1 MSHHLTK
8 LHKKALAAGT
18 TSSLAQSHSSMS
30 MAGDL
35 MTSGGFTD
43 VHASAS
49 ATMEDAAGR
58 RMSDPVRPLDRNYGV
73 NGSMSR
79 HRSYGNLQG
88 GNRQPV
94 HGAMVRGQETLAGGQ
109 QYQQAMYGMRQQQ
122 HYNPRAYSGQQFQA
136 QGQWGPGMN
145 GYAGV
150 GQQQGA
156 MPPYQAT
163 GFQGGYGQQPAAAG
177 SASQA
182 AFSQQQWS
190 QQQQAQYGQQQTWNQ
205 QQQMGWDQGQWTAQQ
220 QQQQQANWANGAPSP
235 RTSATPA
242 NAPMYPMAGQQQG
255 MPTKQEAKRTEGSKA
270 PPTGE
275 GMQPEAYQRT
285 LEYVQQCQSWSS
297 TSVVSPDSSSVP
309 GAKQKQSPGHP
320 GADAQAMPPPAA
332 MGSGAPLAQMAPQ
345 SGAMTPRH
353 APGGAAA
360 TPVMG
365 EAPKQAQDSSS
376 NMVIADMSSS
386 MNALMEENR

>member
-1 MSHHLTK
+1 
-8 LHKKALAAGT
+8 
-18 TSSLAQSHSSMS
+18 
-30 MAGDL
+30 
-35 MTSGGFTD
+35 
-43 VHASAS
+43 
-49 ATMEDAAGR
+49 MEDAAGR

-109 QYQQAMYGMRQQQ
+109 QYQQGMYGMRQQQ
-122 HYNPRAYSGQQFQA
+122 QYNPRAYSGQQFQA

-220 QQQQQANWANGAPSP
+220 QQQQANWANGAPSP

-275 GMQPEAYQRT
+275 GMQPETYQRT

-297 TSVVSPDSSSVP
+297 PAGGDYSSVMSPDSSSVK
-309 GAKQKQSPGHP
+309 GAKAKSSPGHP
-320 GADAQAMPPPAA
+320 GSDSQAMPPPSLPPA
-332 MGSGAPLAQMAPQ
+332 MGEPSKPLQE
-345 SGAMTPRH
+345 
-353 APGGAAA
+353 GG
-360 TPVMG
+360 
-365 EAPKQAQDSSS
+365 

-386 MNALMEENR
+386 LNTLMEENRYLHLMQ